1 MSVVKLYNVI
11 ILKKILQQNSQFEFS
26 DLMKQVF
33 FQNIRSTFF
42 NEDNWTK
49 LVISFT

>member
-33 FQNIRSTFF
+33 F
-42 NEDNWTK
+42 
-49 LVISFT
+49 